1 MGASALEPNYLQ
13 SENTILY
20 HKTWSAEIINNAAKT
35 AAFTY
40 SLPANMLRVGD
51 SLKIEVMGVVT
62 TVGTGSVIMTV
73 DFGATTVSSLSMGA
87 SDITAYQSCYK
98 IIVPTSLT
106 TQISTRVSDSGF
118 SQITARTAPAE
129 DLSGPVDITFN
140 LDNPDVTTGSRIL
153 LAKVELRRAAG

>member
-1 MGASALEPNYLQ
+1 MGISILESNYLK
-13 SENTILY
+13 SGAILLF
-20 HKTWSAEIINNAAKT
+20 HKTWSDEIVNNAAKT

-51 SLKIEVMGVVT
+51 SLEIEVMGVIT
-62 TVGTGSVIMTV
+62 TAGTGSTVMTV

-106 TQISTRVSDSGF
+106 TQISTRTSDSGF
-118 SQITARTAPAE
+118 SQSTARTAPAE

-153 LAKVELRRAAG
+153 LAKVKLCRTAG